1 MSVSTIKK
9 DYLIKLAKEGR
20 RVDGRKFDEYR
31 PIKIQ
36 KGIIRMAEGSAR
48 VELGNTMVLAGIK
61 MLLGEPYPDSPDKGV
76 LSTAA
81 ELIPL
86 ASPTF
91 EAGPP
96 REKAIELAR
105 VVDRGIREANV
116 IQLDKLCIEPSE
128 KVWVVFMDLHIL
140 DYDGNLFDACS
151 LAALSAL
158 NTTIIPNERF
168 EIGKDEP
175 LPLDESPISC
185 TFVKYGDAIVLDP
198 SLDEEEVADARLTIS
213 LDKEGSVRAIQKGLK
228 GTFTIKEIETI
239 TKIAQTQ
246 VKKIRKLLGDK
257 DGKSKKQEKG

>member
-1 MSVSTIKK
+1 
-9 DYLIKLAKEGR
+9 
-20 RVDGRKFDEYR
+20 
-31 PIKIQ
+31 
-36 KGIIRMAEGSAR
+36 MAEGSAQ

-61 MLLGEPYPDSPDKGV
+61 MLIGEPYPDSPDKGV
-76 LSTAA
+76 LATAA

-96 REKAIELAR
+96 RENAIELAR

-116 IQLDKLCIEPSE
+116 IQLDKLCIEPEE

-158 NTTIIPNERF
+158 HNTIIPNERLDL
-168 EIGKDEP
+168 GKDEP

-185 TFVKYGDAIVLDP
+185 TFVKFDGAIVIDP
-198 SLDEEEVADARLTIS
+198 SLDEEEIADARLTLS
-213 LDKEGSVRAIQKGLK
+213 LDKEGSVRALQKGLK
-228 GTFTIKEIETI
+228 GTFTVKEINNI
-239 TKIAQTQ
+239 TKIAQPQ

-257 DGKSKKQEKG
+257 DAKKQKKG

>member
-105 VVDRGIREANV
+105 VVDRGIREAKV
-116 IQLDKLCIEPSE
+116 IQLDKLCIEPNE
-128 KVWVVFMDLHIL
+128 KVWVVFMDMHIL

-185 TFVKYGDAIVLDP
+185 TFVKYGDSIVLDP